1 MIQHHPDDATLVSYA
16 SGALSSNFSE
26 IVSAHL
32 ELCPH
37 CRQKVR
43 EAETIGAAML
53 DKIEPKNS
61 GSFDFGFEQ
70 LWQSVSKQPSD
81 KAEIKVRSARSPK
94 EILDNIQRDHSWRA
108 LAPGISQIV
117 LPAEQGENLR
127 LLRIQPGMTMPLH
140 GHHGSEMTMILQ
152 GSYSDELGRFR
163 AGDVADVDDDTEHQ
177 PIADGDQAC
186 ICLIATEAPLK
197 FKGFLPKL
205 LQPIVGL

>member
-26 IVSAHL
+26 IVEAHL

-37 CRQKVR
+37 CRQAVN
-43 EAETIGAAML
+43 EAESIGAALL
-53 DKIEPKNS
+53 DKIEPKNNQTS
-61 GSFDFGFEQ
+61 DFGFEQ
-70 LWQSVSKQPSD
+70 LWQSVSKVSD
-81 KAEIKVRSARSPK
+81 KALAKPPAARNAKQLLEKLQADRP
-94 EILDNIQRDHSWRA
+94 WRA

-197 FKGFLPKL
+197 FKGFIPKL
-205 LQPIVGL
+205 LQPFVGL